1 MDRCFLN
8 KYQGFENATTKLYS
22 DYNKLLDFV
31 LATKQEQLR
40 KDHENRT
47 TSENIIDKT
56 KKIWKEIF
64 SHREIE
70 LVEDEFLCIFP
81 DIKNKYEA
89 RMMSDGERSVLYL
102 IMYVL
107 CIEEKIILIDEP
119 ELHLHPSLTNRL
131 WSTLEKYREDCL
143 FIYITHDLNFAA
155 NHADSD
161 KIWIKSYD
169 GEKWK
174 FEKILKN
181 ENMPQELFLELL
193 GARRNIL
200 FIEGDNDSL
209 DFRIYSIL
217 YPQYQI
223 MACGGCEKVIQYTK
237 AFNEQNALHNFK
249 AYGIIN
255 RDCRKFIF
263 IRMCHNGYFR
273 AI

>member
-1 MDRCFLN
+1 MN

-131 WSTLEKYREDCL
+131 WSTLEKYRENCL

-181 ENMPQELFLELL
+181 
-193 GARRNIL
+193 
-200 FIEGDNDSL
+200 
-209 DFRIYSIL
+209 
-217 YPQYQI
+217 
-223 MACGGCEKVIQYTK
+223 
-237 AFNEQNALHNFK
+237 
-249 AYGIIN
+249 
-255 RDCRKFIF
+255 
-263 IRMCHNGYFR
+263 
-273 AI
+273 